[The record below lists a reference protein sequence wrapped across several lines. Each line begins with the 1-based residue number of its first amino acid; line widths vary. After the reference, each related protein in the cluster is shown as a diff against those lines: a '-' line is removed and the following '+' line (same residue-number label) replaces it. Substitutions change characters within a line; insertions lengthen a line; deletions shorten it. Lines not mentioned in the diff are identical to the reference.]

1 MPSFKAYKVSLLGT
15 RHQKDYEVAS
25 ELERYRLLRELGKRV
40 EPVTVHL
47 GRGEDDKDRFF
58 VTSIVEVDR
67 KHQLMHIERAQVEA
81 FNRLTI
87 GRDALQ
93 CAARLDR
100 VPIEFVITAPK
111 PSTYKD
117 YETFAVPL
125 PEVLVRM
132 QRRAYYRLSIASS
145 THAVAQ
151 LAVKTPHS
159 NEAKTY
165 TALITDL
172 SLGGI
177 GCDLP
182 QHTDIMFESGLQ
194 LEDSTLHLP
203 DMSPIEVHLEIR
215 VCFQK
220 HIGALMGWHLGFM
233 FIDMPDHVANQIQ
246 KYIYLAER
254 DRIKD
259 QE

>member
-15 RHQKDYEVAS
+15 RHQKNYEVAS
-25 ELERYRLLRELGKRV
+25 ELERYRLLREISKRV

-47 GRGEDDKDRFF
+47 GRDEDDKDRFF

-67 KHQLMHIERAQVEA
+67 KHNVMHIERAQVEA
-81 FNRLTI
+81 FNRLTN
-87 GRDALQ
+87 GRDDLH

-132 QRRAYYRLSIASS
+132 QRRAYYRLAIASS
-145 THAVAQ
+145 THAVVK
-151 LAVKTPHS
+151 LAVKIPKS
-159 NEAKTY
+159 NQVQTY

-182 QHTDIMFESGLQ
+182 QQVDLDFEPGML
-194 LEDSTLHLP
+194 LENCALHLP
-203 DMSPIEVHLEIR
+203 DMPSIEAHLEIR

-220 HIGALMGWHLGFM
+220 HIGALTGWHLGFM
-233 FIDMPDHVANQIQ
+233 YVDMPENVANQIQ